1 MRAGGPDDR
10 RRRGRTWWRLPACAL
25 AAALAGCS
33 APDVPAL
40 ADPAGTERVVRVVD
54 GDTVELSKSGR
65 ARLIG
70 VDTPEVYGGVECFGR
85 EASAFAKRRLSG
97 RRVRVQRGTDD
108 RDRYGRLLVYL
119 YLGKAMF
126 NEELVREGYA
136 SPLTV
141 PPNVEHAETFV
152 RLARQARERE
162 VGLWRSCAPPA
173 SS

>member
-1 MRAGGPDDR
+1 MVI
-10 RRRGRTWWRLPACAL
+10 AL
-25 AAALAGCS
+25 ALGSTSCS
-33 APDVPAL
+33 LRDSEPPGG
-40 ADPAGTERVVRVVD
+40 GTGAERVARVID
-54 GDTVELSKSGR
+54 GDTVELSRSGR

-97 RRVRVQRGTDD
+97 RRVRVQVGTED

-119 YLGKAMF
+119 YLDGRMF
-126 NEELVREGYA
+126 NAELVREGYA

-152 RLARQARERE
+152 RLARRARAER
-162 VGLWRSCAPPA
+162 VGLWRSCGPRQRP
-173 SS
+173 